1 MWRKLNRLRTILVP
15 VILLAAGVLT
25 TVYFVEN
32 ATPMAARLLV
42 YPNILRVLGQHLL
55 LVVVSSLLAIAA
67 AVPLGIIISR
77 PAFRPVAPV
86 IEGIVNIG
94 QTVPSLAV
102 LALFMTLFGLGFQ
115 TAVFALW
122 LYSLLPILRNTYAGM
137 KSIGPEIIEAA
148 RGMGMKAHRILSR
161 IELPL
166 AFPIIMA
173 GIRTAVVINVG
184 TATLASFIGAGGLG
198 DFIVTGISLRR
209 TELIYTGAALSALL
223 AIFFDDLLA
232 RLEKYV

>member
-1 MWRKLNRLRTILVP
+1 MWLKLLWLRNLMVP
-15 VILLAAGVLT
+15 VILSTAGVIT

-32 ATPMAARLLV
+32 ASPMAARLLYYANV
-42 YPNILRVLGQHLL
+42 FHVLGQHLM
-55 LVVVSSLLAIAA
+55 LVAISSLLAV
-67 AVPLGIIISR
+67 AVSLPLGIMISR
-77 PAFRPVAPV
+77 PAFHPVA
-86 IEGIVNIG
+86 GIVENTLNVG

-102 LALFMTLFGLGFQ
+102 LALFMTVFGLGFN

-122 LYSLLPILRNTYAGM
+122 LYSMLPVLRNSVAGI
-137 KSIGPEIIEAA
+137 KNVAPEILEAA
-148 RGMGMKAHRILSR
+148 RGMGMKAHRILTR

-198 DFIVTGISLRR
+198 DFIVTGIALRR
-209 TELIYTGAALSALL
+209 SELIFTGAVLSALM
-223 AIFFDDLLA
+223 AILFDDLLA

>member
-1 MWRKLNRLRTILVP
+1 MSRLRTILAP
-15 VILLAAGVLT
+15 VILLAAGIT
-25 TVYFVEN
+25 ATVYFVEN
-32 ATPMAARLLV
+32 ATPMAARLLD
-42 YPNILRVLGQHLL
+42 YPNVLRVLGQHLL
-55 LVVVSSLLAIAA
+55 LVAVSSLLAIAT
-67 AVPLGIIISR
+67 AVPLGIIISQ
-77 PAFRPVAPV
+77 PAFRLVAAA
-86 IEGIVNIG
+86 IEGLVNIG

-148 RGMGMKAHRILSR
+148 RGMGMKAHRILRR

-166 AFPIIMA
+166 ALSIIMA

-198 DFIVTGISLRR
+198 DLIVTGIALRR
-209 TELIYTGAALSALL
+209 TELIYTGAILSAFM

-232 RLEKYV
+232 RLEKHISA